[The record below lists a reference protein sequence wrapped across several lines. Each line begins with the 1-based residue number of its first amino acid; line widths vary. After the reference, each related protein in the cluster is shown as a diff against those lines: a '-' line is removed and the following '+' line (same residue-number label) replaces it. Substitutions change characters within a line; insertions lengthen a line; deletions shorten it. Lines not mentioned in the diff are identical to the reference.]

1 MSTRIGTG
9 STIGGGTLVL
19 DSLTGASLRAEKDTT
34 TEATFV
40 GVMGSYVRVV
50 TGLTP
55 GDTYNVIVQTR
66 MSNSNDGLVTERR
79 VFVEPW

>member
-1 MSTRIGTG
+1 M
-9 STIGGGTLVL
+9 L
-19 DSLTGASLRAEKDTT
+19 DALTDASLRAEKDTT
-34 TEATFV
+34 TESTFV

-55 GDTYNVIVQTR
+55 GSTYNVIVQTR
-66 MSNSNDGLVTERR
+66 MSNASDGLATERR